1 MGKRELDEDLNMT
14 RLRRD
19 PTPYK
24 CNQCGVACHNTRRCT
39 LPPQVVPEEVNEEA
53 SGAIEVVAEGTT
65 QGANVEVQTR
75 QLNIVKGGI
84 EGATE
89 GGNASAPIGVQ
100 TGQINV
106 VEGDTKGVVEAG
118 TEGGGGRVQTSLFNI
133 RRMTSH
139 KSNAQTETNK
149 VSFLYV

>member
-1 MGKRELDEDLNMT
+1 MPHL
-14 RLRRD
+14 
-19 PTPYK
+19 
-24 CNQCGVACHNTRRCT
+24 
-39 LPPQVVPEEVNEEA
+39 VVPEEVNEEA

-89 GGNASAPIGVQ
+89 GGNAGAPIGVQ